1 MADTNLVYPYEFEGG
16 KKAIASEV
24 NANFEA
30 VKSFANGINASL
42 EDLKQAVASLEKKPT
57 REMLDIFYSFSSI
70 APTGAYPLWT
80 GETISHCKSLYPQ
93 FWKKINNL
101 VKTGNLV
108 QVSNDEYEERLR
120 NYGQCAAF
128 YIDTFNGHIRLPK
141 ITKFI
146 SGIENLN
153 ELAKEENSG
162 LPNITGHGSW
172 AFLNQISTS
181 NNSAVYGDK
190 NATGHVRHTNGSEH
204 YDTSRFVFDASR
216 SNKIY
221 GSSTIVQPPAVKLCL
236 YIQVANNYGGA
247 SELNTQ
253 VIAEELAAAIDSLE
267 TAYADYQ
274 GRLDTFYKE
283 LREDI
288 LEASPVIKE
297 ININVT
303 PAMFAADTTYEEYP
317 YCVDIPVQDA
327 DSSLVP
333 TVNFSLVE
341 ATGNNFAPI
350 ALAGDGFV
358 RVYAREIA
366 TKDFVIASVIL
377 Q

>member
-42 EDLKQAVASLEKKPT
+42 EDLKQAVTALENKPT

-108 QVSNDEYEERLR
+108 QVSSDEYENRLQK
-120 NYGQCAAF
+120 YGQCAGF
-128 YIDTFNGHIRLPK
+128 YIDTLNGHIRLPK

-153 ELAKEENSG
+153 EIAKEENSG
-162 LPNITGHGSW
+162 LPNITGYGVW
-172 AFLNQISTS
+172 AFLNQISTAS
-181 NNSAVYGDK
+181 DSAVYGDN
-190 NATGHVRHTNGSEH
+190 NAGRHVRHTNGSEH
-204 YDTSRFVFDASR
+204 FDTSRFVFDASR

-221 GSSTIVQPPAVKLCL
+221 GSSSIVQPPAVKLCL

-247 SELNTQ
+247 SELNTK
-253 VIAEELAAAIDSLE
+253 VIAEELAAAIDSME
-267 TAYADYQ
+267 AAYADYQ
-274 GRLDTFYKE
+274 SRLDTLYKE

-303 PAMFAADTTYEEYP
+303 PAMFSADSTYDEFP
-317 YCVDIPVQDA
+317 YCIDIPVADA
-327 DSSLVP
+327 DSSLIP
-333 TVNFSLVE
+333 TVNFSLAE
-341 ATGNNFAPI
+341 ATGNNFAPV

-358 RVYAREIA
+358 RLYAREIA
-366 TKDFVIASVIL
+366 ENSFVITSLIL